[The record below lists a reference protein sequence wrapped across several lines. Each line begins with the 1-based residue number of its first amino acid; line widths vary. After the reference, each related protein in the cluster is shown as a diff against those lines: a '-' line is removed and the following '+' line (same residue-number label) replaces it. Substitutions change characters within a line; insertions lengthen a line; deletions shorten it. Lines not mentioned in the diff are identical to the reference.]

1 MKRKFWNSWTF
12 TGSDDEAGHSNGDT
26 ESQRGGLSGER
37 QNKEQP
43 TWLERSFQESLGQAL
58 ENAMDLSDTRQERVD
73 RVKAEIAAGT
83 YRVPTEQLADRL
95 IKNMKGD
102 Y

>member
-12 TGSDDEAGHSNGDT
+12 TGPDDEAGRSHGDT
-26 ESQRGGLSGER
+26 ESPQGGLGSER
-37 QNKEQP
+37 KKNDQP
-43 TWLERSFQESLGQAL
+43 TWLERSFQESLGLAL
-58 ENAMDLSDTRQERVD
+58 ENAMDLSDKRLERVE

-83 YRVPTEQLADRL
+83 YRVPTEELAERL

>member
-12 TGSDDEAGHSNGDT
+12 TGSDDETGRSHGDT
-26 ESQRGGLSGER
+26 ESPQGVLGPER
-37 QNKEQP
+37 KKNDQP

-58 ENAMDLSDTRQERVD
+58 ENAMDLSDKRLERVE
-73 RVKAEIAAGT
+73 RVKAQIAAGT
-83 YRVPTEQLADRL
+83 YRVPTEELAERL

>member
-12 TGSDDEAGHSNGDT
+12 TGSDDEAGNSNGDSVV
-26 ESQRGGLSGER
+26 EREGLGPAREK
-37 QNKEQP
+37 NDQP
-43 TWLERSFQESLGQAL
+43 TWLERSFQESLGHAL
-58 ENAMDLSDTRQERVD
+58 ENAMDLSDVRMERVE
-73 RVKAEIAAGT
+73 RVKAEIAAGK
-83 YRVPTEQLADRL
+83 YRVPTEDLAERL